1 MFKVGLVI
9 LQKTP
14 GASAISG
21 AGVIISKGGGD
32 TYFLKSTTKVLVVG
46 GEPAERQVIADSL
59 SHTDT
64 QPWAIEWAETPQEC
78 VELLRSEAFDLLMVD
93 ERLLSR
99 SPGASLGHIQAIAP
113 RLPVFILSTEA
124 DENRALEYISLGAAD
139 FMPFE
144 DCKAEGVLRKSAT
157 RVVQR
162 AISQVQLVNQISD
175 LVLTNAFD
183 GAAAFDLHYR
193 ILLWNPA
200 MERMFG
206 LKRKE
211 VLGKVASEV
220 APLLYGHGEEESFLD
235 ALAGRNVTS
244 ALREFEDESTGNV
257 VHFQSFYSPLTSSQG
272 RVVGA
277 VALVRDLTEPRK
289 AHREIRDLEDR
300 LLKVADA
307 IPKIVWWADAAGN
320 RRFFNRKWSE
330 LTGENQVHGDSVAG
344 QWRERIH
351 PQDQARVL
359 MAWTKATAEHRSLH
373 VQYRIRRADGQYR
386 VVLDSG
392 SPQFDGEGKLS
403 GYLGFCTDIG
413 ETRLTQTR
421 MKASVASRS
430 VREQTGTLDH
440 APIGVWK
447 LDQNLII
454 TKANPAV
461 AAQLGMDPEM
471 LVGLPFNQVVS
482 SLPQDT
488 FNPVLRQSQ
497 RIQMENQPIVVGLGE
512 QQKNVFWDLSIW
524 PLKDTNNQVIGVCVS
539 TMEVTER
546 QKEHQQREDF
556 IATLVHDLKTPLIGA
571 DRTLECM
578 VNGALGEVDNNQA
591 EVLNM
596 LRRSNQSLLTMVQNL
611 IEVHRYELDKPNL
624 TCENIDCFE
633 LVSDCVREM
642 SAAAEHK
649 GLCISSSLP
658 FGLGTV
664 YADRLAIRRVFFNLV
679 DNAIKFTPNG
689 GIIKVFGEEADGYVT
704 IHVRDTGIG
713 MSEQDKKHIFER
725 FWQSE
730 RGKRTAVGTG
740 LGLFLCNQIVTAHG
754 GQIRV
759 ESKEND
765 GTTFSIKLPCRKDE
779 VA

>member
-1 MFKVGLVI
+1 MKN
-9 LQKTP
+9 
-14 GASAISG
+14 S
-21 AGVIISKGGGD
+21 
-32 TYFLKSTTKVLVVG
+32 TKVLVVG
-46 GEPAERQVIADSL
+46 GEPPERQVIADNLNDSDN
-59 SHTDT
+59 T
-64 QPWAIEWAETPQEC
+64 PWSVDWVDTPQEC
-78 VELLRSEAFDLLMVD
+78 VELLKTEVFDLMLVD
-93 ERLLSR
+93 DRLLSR
-99 SPGASLGHIQAIAP
+99 SPGASLGHIQALAP
-113 RLPVFILSTEA
+113 RLPVFILSVDS
-124 DENRALEYISLGAAD
+124 DEQRALEYIRLGAAD
-139 FMPFE
+139 FITFDE
-144 DCKAEGVLRKSAT
+144 CKTKGVLQKAAT
-157 RVVQR
+157 RIVQR
-162 AISQVQLVNQISD
+162 AMSQVQLVNQISD
-175 LVLTNAFD
+175 FVLTNAFD
-183 GAAAFDLHYR
+183 GAVAFDLHYR

-200 MERMFG
+200 LERMFG

-220 APLLYGHGEEESFLD
+220 SPVLYGHGEEEHFLE
-235 ALAGRNVTS
+235 ALAGRNVTGEV
-244 ALREFEDESTGNV
+244 RVFEIPDADHRV
-257 VHFQSFYSPLTSSQG
+257 QFQPFYSPLTNNQG
-272 RVVGA
+272 SVVG
-277 VALVRDLTEPRK
+277 VIALIRDLTASKELEQEMSELE
-289 AHREIRDLEDR
+289 HRLN
-300 LLKVADA
+300 KVADA
-307 IPKIVWWADAAGN
+307 IPQIVWLAGADGQ
-320 RRFFNRKWSE
+320 RKFFNRKWSE
-330 LTGENQVHGDSVAG
+330 LTGEPQATGEAVAI
-344 QWRERIH
+344 QWRDRIH

-359 MAWTKATAEHRSLH
+359 SAWAKAMEERRSLH
-373 VQYRIRRADGQYR
+373 VQYRLKRADNQYR
-386 VVLDSG
+386 LVLDSG
-392 SPQFDGEGKLS
+392 TPQLGADGKLK
-403 GYLGFCTDIG
+403 GYLGFCTDIN

-421 MKASVASRS
+421 IKPNVATRG

-447 LDQNLII
+447 LDQNLVI

-482 SLPQDT
+482 SLPQDA
-488 FNPVLRQSQ
+488 FAPVLRRSE
-497 RIQMENQPIVVGLGE
+497 RIQMENQPIVIGLGE

-524 PLKDTNNQVIGVCVS
+524 PLKDTNNQVVGVCVS

-546 QKEHQQREDF
+546 QKEQQKREDF

-578 VNGALGEVDNNQA
+578 VNGAIGEVDPSQA

-611 IEVHRYELDKPNL
+611 IEVHRYELDKPPL
-624 TCENIDCFE
+624 SCENIDCFE

-642 SAAAEHK
+642 SATAEHK

-664 YADRLAIRRVFFNLV
+664 YADRLAIRRVFLNLV
-679 DNAIKFTPNG
+679 DNAIKFTSSG

-713 MSEQDKKHIFER
+713 ISDADQKHIFER

-730 RGKRTAVGTG
+730 RGKKTAVGTG
-740 LGLFLCNQIVTAHG
+740 LGLFLCYQIVNAHG

-765 GTTFSIKLPCRKDE
+765 GTTFSVKLPCKRD
-779 VA
+779 

>member
-1 MFKVGLVI
+1 MKN
-9 LQKTP
+9 
-14 GASAISG
+14 
-21 AGVIISKGGGD
+21 
-32 TYFLKSTTKVLVVG
+32 TTKVLVVG
-46 GEPAERQVIADSL
+46 GEPPERQVIADSL
-59 SHTDT
+59 THTDSH
-64 QPWAIEWAETPQEC
+64 PWSLEWAETPQQC
-78 VELLRSEAFDLLMVD
+78 VELLKTEVFDLMMVD
-93 ERLLSR
+93 DRLLSR
-99 SPGASLGHIQAIAP
+99 SPGASLGHIQALAP
-113 RLPVFILSTEA
+113 RLPVFILSAEA
-124 DENRALEYISLGAAD
+124 DEQRALEYISLGAAD
-139 FMPFE
+139 FITFE
-144 DCKAEGVLRKSAT
+144 ECKNAGVLSKAAS

-162 AISQVQLVNQISD
+162 AMSNVQLVNQISD
-175 LVLTNAFD
+175 FVLTSAFD
-183 GAAAFDLHYR
+183 GAVAFDLHYR

-206 LKRKE
+206 LKRRE

-220 APLLYGHGEEESFLD
+220 SSDLYGHGEEENFLE
-235 ALAGRNVTS
+235 ALAGRNVTG
-244 ALREFEDESTGNV
+244 AVRVFEDEDANHK
-257 VHFQSFYSPLTSSQG
+257 VHYQSFYSPLTNNQG

-277 VALVRDLTEPRK
+277 IALVRDLTE
-289 AHREIRDLEDR
+289 HLELQQEIRDFEDR
-300 LLKVADA
+300 LVKVADA
-307 IPKIVWWADAAGN
+307 IPQIVWLAGSDGQ
-320 RRFFNRKWSE
+320 RKFFNRKWCE
-330 LTGENQVHGDSVAG
+330 LTGDSEMRGEAVAN
-344 QWRERIH
+344 QWRDRIH

-359 MAWTKATAEHRSLH
+359 AAWARATEERRSLH
-373 VQYRIRRADGQYR
+373 VQYRLRRADNQYR

-392 SPQFDGEGKLS
+392 SPQFDTTGKLS
-403 GYLGFCTDIG
+403 GYLGFCTDIS

-421 MKASVASRS
+421 MKPNVAARS

-488 FNPVLRQSQ
+488 FSPVLRRSE
-497 RIQMENQPIVVGLGE
+497 RIQMENQPIVIGLGE

-633 LVSDCVREM
+633 LVSECVREM

-649 GLCISSSLP
+649 GVCISSSLP

-664 YADRLAIRRVFFNLV
+664 YADRLAIRRVFLNLV
-679 DNAIKFTPNG
+679 DNAIKFTGNG
-689 GIIKVFGEEADGYVT
+689 GIIKVFGEENDGYVT

-713 MSEQDKKHIFER
+713 ISEQDQKHIFKR

-740 LGLFLCNQIVTAHG
+740 LGLYLCHQIVAAHG

-765 GTTFSIKLPCRKDE
+765 GTTFSVKLPCKKD
-779 VA
+779 